1 MPEFLQSVPVVWIVL
16 GVLFLLWVLLN
27 NKTSRSDGTLVKYV
41 HPYRRM
47 LGYVM
52 KTRNES
58 VVYFDSQVNAEPLLK
73 YMEQTKG
80 KFECDI
86 SHLLVGACIHSAHRN
101 PKMNQFIVGKRLY
114 QRKGVWISF
123 SMKRQRLNKEA
134 KLSAVKL
141 PAQSGETFRQ
151 LCDRINGKVNYER
164 TDVRTSQDK
173 EFDLL
178 LAMPR
183 PLLSLG
189 VRLFQWLDYH
199 NILPG
204 AFIEQDAFYTT
215 VFIANLGSVGMAP
228 GYHHLFEW
236 GTSPLFLM
244 VGKIE
249 ERAVVRN
256 GQIVIEKVLPMRY
269 SYDERI
275 DDGLTARF
283 GIDGVNTV
291 LSDPFTHLGC
301 LSEDGSDAKP
311 LIEAGK
317 TP

>member
-1 MPEFLQSVPVVWIVL
+1 MPESIPIAWIVIGAVVLVWI
-16 GVLFLLWVLLN
+16 LLN
-27 NKTSRSDGTLVKYV
+27 NKTSRPDGTLIKYV

-58 VVYFDSQVNAEPLLK
+58 VVYFDTSVNAEPLLR
-73 YMEQTKG
+73 YLEATKG

-86 SHLLVGACIHSAHRN
+86 THLLVGACVNSAHRN
-101 PKMNQFIVGKRLY
+101 PKMNQFLVGKRLY

-141 PAQSGETFRQ
+141 PGIESETFRG
-151 LCDRINGKVNYER
+151 LCDRINGKVKYER
-164 TDVRTSQDK
+164 TDARTSQDK

-183 PLLSLG
+183 PLLALG
-189 VRLFQWLDYH
+189 VRLFQWMDYH

-204 AFIEQDAFYTT
+204 AFIESDAFYTT

-236 GTSPLFLM
+236 GTSPLFMM
-244 VGKIE
+244 VGKLE
-249 ERAVVRN
+249 DRAVVRD
-256 GQIVIEKVLPMRY
+256 GQIVIEKTLPIRY

-283 GIDGVNTV
+283 GIDGVNEV
-291 LSDPFTHLGC
+291 LSDPFKYLGC
-301 LSEDGSDAKP
+301 LKEDGSDCPP
-311 LIEAGK
+311 LMAPPA
-317 TP
+317 TST

>member
-1 MPEFLQSVPVVWIVL
+1 MPESIPTTWIIVGAL
-16 GVLFLLWVLLN
+16 VLLWILLN
-27 NKTSRSDGTLVKYV
+27 NKTSRPDGTLIKYV

-58 VVYFDSQVNAEPLLK
+58 VVYFDTSVNAEPLLK
-73 YMEQTKG
+73 YLEATKG

-86 SHLLVGACIHSAHRN
+86 THLLVGACLHAAHRN
-101 PKMNQFIVGKRLY
+101 PKMNQFLVGKRLY
-114 QRKGVWISF
+114 MRKGIWISF

-141 PAQSGETFRQ
+141 PGKEGESFRE
-151 LCDRINGKVNYER
+151 LCERINGKVNYER
-164 TDVRTSQDK
+164 TDARTSQDK

-189 VRLFQWLDYH
+189 VRLFQWMDYH

-204 AFIEQDAFYTT
+204 AFIEGDAFYTT

-236 GTSPLFLM
+236 GTSPLFMM
-244 VGKIE
+244 VGKLE
-249 ERAVVRN
+249 DRAVVRN
-256 GQIVIEKVLPMRY
+256 GQIVIEKTLPIRY

-275 DDGLTARF
+275 DDGLTARH
-283 GIDGVNTV
+283 GIDGVNEV
-291 LSDPFTHLGC
+291 LNDPFKHLGC
-301 LSEDGSDAKP
+301 LKEDGSDRPP
-311 LIEAGK
+311 LLTSPSA
-317 TP
+317 